1 MVVNY
6 RRIPYF
12 ERSSGCAVVFIA
24 PRRLVIRVN
33 GAKSGTGEGADK
45 KTLERVEQSA
55 RERFSV
61 LQFFQLGRGLS
72 NKRLLSGLMGGGV
85 GDEGAAVGGVALSI
99 VVDEAGADLCF
110 RAGLRGRIGNGDGL
124 RRLGRSQGRS
134 RWSDSGGLR
143 PRSGVWI
150 CAGQGRG
157 WIGLWSRLG
166 RSS

>member
-1 MVVNY
+1 MVVSY

-85 GDEGAAVGGVALSI
+85 GDEGAAVGFVI
-99 VVDEAGADLCF
+99 VTFFGHAVGQVEAGF
-110 RAGLRGRIGNGDGL
+110 GDDFIS
-124 RRLGRSQGRS
+124 LGGEYIL
-134 RWSDSGGLR
+134 GGF
-143 PRSGVWI
+143 GE
-150 CAGQGRG
+150 C
-157 WIGLWSRLG
+157 
-166 RSS
+166 